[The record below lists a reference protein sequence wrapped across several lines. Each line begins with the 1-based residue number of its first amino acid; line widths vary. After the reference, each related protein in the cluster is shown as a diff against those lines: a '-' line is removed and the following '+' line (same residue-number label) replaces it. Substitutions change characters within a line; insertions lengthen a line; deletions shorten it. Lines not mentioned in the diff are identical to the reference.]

1 MHWGSCTKRTNYKVT
16 MLKMQEEIRRKRK
29 LTNSRITNTTMNTI
43 ENEKEE
49 DTSQTVH
56 SYGLEVGESITF
68 PIHQKKVSWVAVPIH
83 TVSTIRLNGGH
94 FHVL

>member
-1 MHWGSCTKRTNYKVT
+1 MHWGSCTKMTNYKVT

-43 ENEKEE
+43 ENGKEE
-49 DTSQTVH
+49 DTSQTVY

-68 PIHQKKVSWVAVPIH
+68 PVHQKKVSWPAVPILKLP
-83 TVSTIRLNGGH
+83 TVRLNGGH
-94 FHVL
+94 FRVL

>member
-1 MHWGSCTKRTNYKVT
+1 

-49 DTSQTVH
+49 DTSQTVY

-68 PIHQKKVSWVAVPIH
+68 PVHQKKVS
-83 TVSTIRLNGGH
+83 
-94 FHVL
+94 